1 MYFFHRKGLISKVD
15 IWEFSASCSSLSPSA
30 AKNHLTGN
38 VRLSLSY
45 LSEQRVL

>member
-1 MYFFHRKGLISKVD
+1 MSFFRCKGLSGKVYV
-15 IWEFSASCSSLSPSA
+15 WEFSESRSALSRSA

-38 VRLSLSY
+38 IRLSLSY